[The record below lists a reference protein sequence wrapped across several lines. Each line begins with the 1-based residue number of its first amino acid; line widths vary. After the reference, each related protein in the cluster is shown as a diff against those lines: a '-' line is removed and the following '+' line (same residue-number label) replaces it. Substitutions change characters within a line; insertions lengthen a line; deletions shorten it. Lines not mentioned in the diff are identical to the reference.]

1 VGRWLKSAL
10 QEIAAV
16 VLPPPVD
23 PILVSLATGPLRP
36 AVPLGRL
43 RGDRIVTNLA
53 ELEQP
58 EDGLP
63 EHRVRS
69 KRLFWW

>member
-1 VGRWLKSAL
+1 MKSAL
-10 QEIAAV
+10 REIAAV
-16 VLPPPVD
+16 VMPPVD
-23 PILVSLATGPLRP
+23 PVLASLATGPLRP
-36 AVPLGRL
+36 AMPLGRL

-53 ELEQP
+53 ELEVP

-63 EHRVRS
+63 EHKLRS